1 MFIFY
6 SCVAPCTNPCSPSL
20 PQATPKGARRRR
32 NTATPQGSPR
42 SGCLTCHLI
51 GTHQPAFNRYA
62 LCVSLSNKKV
72 SVLSFLRTG
81 HVAMCS
87 ARIPFATL
95 SGECRKSCSAVCCFS
110 SCTPLYP
117 EEGIAT
123 RLTCRLRGLSP
134 VGSGPPHAPLLWSGV
149 GLLIF
154 LISPPRKGERLRVS
168 TTYLIPGY
176 CYLGIK
182 FGAPYNMW
190 NHVIRCAKYVFIHF
204 GADVSALAS
213 SVLLLCIRWI

>member
-1 MFIFY
+1 
-6 SCVAPCTNPCSPSL
+6 
-20 PQATPKGARRRR
+20 
-32 NTATPQGSPR
+32 
-42 SGCLTCHLI
+42 
-51 GTHQPAFNRYA
+51 
-62 LCVSLSNKKV
+62 
-72 SVLSFLRTG
+72 
-81 HVAMCS
+81 MCS

-149 GLLIF
+149 GLLIC

-168 TTYLIPGY
+168 TTYLIPW
-176 CYLGIK
+176 CYHLGIK
-182 FGAPYNMW
+182 LGAPYDMW
-190 NHVIRCAKYVFIHF
+190 KSCHKMRQICFYTFRRGSQDLCLISFIIMYSMDMVNKLPILNKASHIPPGCPF
-204 GADVSALAS
+204 GTCSISFTYKDFGPRKWQKKLGGRKAFCTFATLKQKTYHYGTKIHSNA
-213 SVLLLCIRWI
+213 